1 MKIRSKEYGIGS
13 MKWTFIFFFLLTFY
27 FLLPTSTN
35 AQSVDLLW
43 QGKTYAPPF
52 YKGRDLWSNQ
62 SRISFMAIPQGLGNP
77 AALHYKWTRNGTV
90 LGNINGVG
98 RNYLSFLDSILSKP
112 QTIKVEIISGQN
124 TVLAEASVT
133 VTPISPILAVYE
145 NNPLYGYMFHRETSG
160 TYELKEREVTFS
172 AFPFFF
178 SISNRANSKVSYEWR
193 TNVGE
198 TETTNSVTYR
208 SPDNAAGS
216 SAVQV
221 RATNKDQITQ
231 DADKNFLVE
240 FGKNE

>member
-1 MKIRSKEYGIGS
+1 MKKFYALLILLL
-13 MKWTFIFFFLLTFY
+13 FI
-27 FLLPTSTN
+27 LPILHLK
-35 AQSVDLLW
+35 AQEVDILW
-43 QGKTYAPPF
+43 QGETYAPPF
-52 YKGRDLWSNQ
+52 YQGRGLWSKQ
-62 SRISFMAIPQGLGNP
+62 SKINFVAIPQGLGSPTSLN
-77 AALHYKWTRNGTV
+77 YKWTKNGTV
-90 LGNINGVG
+90 LGNINGIG
-98 RNYLSFLDSILSKP
+98 RNTLSFFDNILSKP

-178 SISNRANSKVSYEWR
+178 SISDRADSIISYEWR

-198 TETTNSVTYR
+198 AETTNSVTYR

-216 SAVQV
+216 SAVQA

-231 DADKNFLVE
+231 DTDKNFLIE
-240 FGKNE
+240 FGNQ